1 MHAFALYGVAAFWWQ
16 SGKARDNSLLYFVEG
31 ASDEALAWGKKKKN
45 QTVLKETSI
54 TRIDNVLRA
63 VFLNSYSIKK
73 KTLVIKIRK
82 TEMQT
87 GGNTAYVALLPHI
100 I

>member
-1 MHAFALYGVAAFWWQ
+1 MRQ
-16 SGKARDNSLLYFVEG
+16 
-31 ASDEALAWGKKKKN
+31 KKKN

-54 TRIDNVLRA
+54 TRINNVLRA